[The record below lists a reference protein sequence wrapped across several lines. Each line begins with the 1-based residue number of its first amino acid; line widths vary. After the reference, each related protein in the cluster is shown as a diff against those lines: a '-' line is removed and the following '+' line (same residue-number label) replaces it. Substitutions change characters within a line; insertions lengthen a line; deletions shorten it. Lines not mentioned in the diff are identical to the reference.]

1 MKFYLQLKTAILV
14 ISSILPW
21 PESTNS
27 SSSSAGCSRD
37 LSYLVRNFVF
47 QKWTPIFEKY
57 KVEIP
62 LDCPLHPHRDVFDAF
77 HRSKFHVTSHHWG
90 CFQCGKSFFSEQ
102 YLDLHL
108 LKKHQDQIS
117 LVEDSVCPAD
127 FCDLIRCEVLRYT
140 DISRSR
146 NVSHKGADNPK
157 QRQEQV
163 VTALAR
169 ASRPQ
174 ELNPLIR
181 YSAPEDI
188 CTRDDQQCKKKG
200 WLIISPSA
208 RRPPLMDQHRTNH
221 TVVGC
226 NEVNGT
232 ERRKDASVTSSSS
245 EEEEEEEEEE
255 ELVVAM
261 KHKQSV
267 CHDGDFAGSRS
278 KCARLIDACTE
289 GIILRMTNQQFSHFR
304 DELNRSVC
312 WHLQCDR
319 YWHEVWNSEANAST
333 LFLLAVGFIVA
344 GSASSY
350 LIVCVL
356 CREPSTYVDYCGGN
370 VSQEADSQRLNGYQR
385 KSQHYSYIANNAD
398 VCLED
403 GYRTMPPP
411 HLIHQD
417 FEENSLI

>member
-1 MKFYLQLKTAILV
+1 MKLIWCVLFISIFIYIQLDP
-14 ISSILPW
+14 ISIDW
-21 PESTNS
+21 
-27 SSSSAGCSRD
+27 
-37 LSYLVRNFVF
+37 
-47 QKWTPIFEKY
+47 
-57 KVEIP
+57 
-62 LDCPLHPHRDVFDAF
+62 
-77 HRSKFHVTSHHWG
+77 
-90 CFQCGKSFFSEQ
+90 
-102 YLDLHL
+102 
-108 LKKHQDQIS
+108 
-117 LVEDSVCPAD
+117 
-127 FCDLIRCEVLRYT
+127 
-140 DISRSR
+140 
-146 NVSHKGADNPK
+146 
-157 QRQEQV
+157 QEQV

-232 ERRKDASVTSSSS
+232 ERRKDASVTSSS

-304 DELNRSVC
+304 GNLKFLNFWIFFKFFSVFYFC
-312 WHLQCDR
+312 LI
-319 YWHEVWNSEANAST
+319 
-333 LFLLAVGFIVA
+333 LIFLK
-344 GSASSY
+344 
-350 LIVCVL
+350 LIYNFWIFL
-356 CREPSTYVDYCGGN
+356 
-370 VSQEADSQRLNGYQR
+370 
-385 KSQHYSYIANNAD
+385 
-398 VCLED
+398 
-403 GYRTMPPP
+403 M
-411 HLIHQD
+411 
-417 FEENSLI
+417 FF